1 MSGLPSEVEKEWG
14 PAIAFLQRI
23 YPWHRFGFISFN
35 VILTVFNIATGPPWW
50 GLWPFLITGL
60 FFAIHYLI
68 YKASVI
74 DEEWVDERAADLYY
88 KSYDQGHIDS
98 IADRNEMEKVNDR
111 LIAEMRQR
119 RAEASKKDQG

>member
-1 MSGLPSEVEKEWG
+1 MSGLPSEIEKEWG
-14 PAIAFLQRI
+14 PAIALLQRT
-23 YPWHRFGFISFN
+23 YPWHRNAFISLN
-35 VILTVFNIATGPPWW
+35 VILTAVNIASGPPWW
-50 GLWPFLITGL
+50 GLWPLLITGL
-60 FFAIHYLI
+60 VFAIHYLV

-74 DEEWVDERAADLYY
+74 DEKWVDERAADLYY

-119 RAEASKKDQG
+119 RAAAAKKK